1 MNSLF
6 PNFIGMRRELL
17 PKTVGFTLAA
27 ATLLIA
33 TTACSSQSRLERHMA
48 KAEKHFANGDFREAE
63 IEYKNALQIDSTVAE
78 PSGQLGLIYFEQG
91 RQRLALPF
99 LSQATQIDPENTK
112 FLGPL
117 LSLQSQIEPPEKLW
131 KAAKDLLAKDPTN
144 QYALSALQ
152 SSALKLGRSDEA
164 RSILEN
170 LASQGE
176 SVGATT
182 ALAMLDASSGN
193 LDAAVAILERAIQ
206 IDPSYS
212 LAHLAMGNL
221 LWAKQD
227 LEAAE
232 ESFSA
237 ASAGTA
243 GKPNFILVHAQFKMQ
258 TGNQQD
264 AKVMIERVA
273 ANYPDFVPGLLARA
287 RLYAIEG
294 SEDDALELTK
304 RAEQLDPMSPEIA
317 MLASQLDLR
326 LGDTASAVNRMKI
339 VTQRYPN
346 FAGGHYAL
354 SLALIADDQPLQ
366 ASSSLLKTLSLQ
378 PDHVEALLTLSNLE
392 IGQGDFGSAE
402 ARLLKV
408 VEIAPDNHQ
417 ASILLA
423 RGYALEKNFSEAI
436 ELYLSLA
443 EKIPNDP
450 ALPYQAALLQ
460 IELGD
465 TLIARKSLETSLE
478 RNPAYIPALERVLL
492 LEASEKKFDIAS
504 DRLAPLIEKEPDSAI
519 LQFLSGK
526 LALAQ
531 NDSQAGIFRL
541 KRALT
546 LDPTLRPASYAL
558 AQTYLA
564 TGDLAAAQATLNG
577 VIAANPDD
585 VEAIFS
591 LGNLHEQSSDYTN
604 AMEQYNAV
612 LKIDSNHYKALNNLA
627 YLLSNKSGDIEDAFL
642 IALRARELAPND
654 PAVADTLG
662 WIAYRKGDFSFA
674 RDLLEESS
682 KKLADPSVA
691 YHLGKAYEALEM
703 NTEARNAF
711 EKALSLGLI
720 GDEESD
726 AKSAIERL

>member
-1 MNSLF
+1 M
-6 PNFIGMRRELL
+6 
-17 PKTVGFTLAA
+17 
-27 ATLLIA
+27 
-33 TTACSSQSRLERHMA
+33 
-48 KAEKHFANGDFREAE
+48 
-63 IEYKNALQIDSTVAE
+63 
-78 PSGQLGLIYFEQG
+78 
-91 RQRLALPF
+91 
-99 LSQATQIDPENTK
+99 
-112 FLGPL
+112 
-117 LSLQSQIEPPEKLW
+117 
-131 KAAKDLLAKDPTN
+131 
-144 QYALSALQ
+144 
-152 SSALKLGRSDEA
+152 
-164 RSILEN
+164 
-170 LASQGE
+170 
-176 SVGATT
+176 
-182 ALAMLDASSGN
+182 
-193 LDAAVAILERAIQ
+193 
-206 IDPSYS
+206 
-212 LAHLAMGNL
+212 
-221 LWAKQD
+221 
-227 LEAAE
+227 
-232 ESFSA
+232 
-237 ASAGTA
+237 
-243 GKPNFILVHAQFKMQ
+243 
-258 TGNQQD
+258 
-264 AKVMIERVA
+264 
-273 ANYPDFVPGLLARA
+273 
-287 RLYAIEG
+287 
-294 SEDDALELTK
+294 
-304 RAEQLDPMSPEIA
+304 
-317 MLASQLDLR
+317 
-326 LGDTASAVNRMKI
+326 
-339 VTQRYPN
+339 
-346 FAGGHYAL
+346 
-354 SLALIADDQPLQ
+354 
-366 ASSSLLKTLSLQ
+366 
-378 PDHVEALLTLSNLE
+378 TLSNLE